1 MKAKK
6 GDYGYIRAQKIKRSM
21 ITLLTLALPVGLF
34 LIGYFATH
42 TRKNLLTL
50 VAILGCL
57 PACKFMVGAIMM
69 YLQKPLSEETYQ
81 KIHTAAG
88 ELVMSYE
95 MYVTTYDKSL
105 FLDAAAVCGNT
116 VVFYTSKAPAKELV
130 TFMEGHIQNILRQN
144 GYRENVK
151 ILTELAPFLE
161 RMRYMNQHVQ
171 ELNADIRFRPDEL
184 YPELSR
190 DELVKHTILAISL

>member
-1 MKAKK
+1 MKAQK
-6 GDYGYIRAQKIKRSM
+6 GDYGYIRAQRLKRSI
-21 ITLLTLALPVGLF
+21 ITLITLALPAGLF
-34 LIGYFATH
+34 LIGYFTTH
-42 TRKNLLTL
+42 TRKNMLTL
-50 VAILGCL
+50 VAILGVL

-69 YLQKPLSEETYQ
+69 YLQKPLKEKTYQ
-81 KIHTAAG
+81 KIKAASG
-88 ELVMSYE
+88 GLVMSYE

-105 FLDAAAVCGNT
+105 FLDAAAICGNT

-130 TFMEGHIQNILRQN
+130 SFMENHIQNILRQN
-144 GYRENVK
+144 GYCQNVK

-161 RMRYMNQHVQ
+161 RMRYMNQHMQ
-171 ELNADIRFRPDEL
+171 ELNTDIKFCPDEL